1 MVSVFVWILSI
12 TSLIIN
18 AIAFHK
24 ARKLYNT
31 PMRPLIKEG
40 YFIHEQSEN
49 KYVFRKILTV
59 NFMHMDDDFIF
70 AECEKKAP
78 MFPYNIYKEIIF
90 TKNKYGFWR
99 VSTRLHLI
107 TSSENS
113 DYILS
118 HVDSDTKDLNEY
130 DVKAILKVIK
140 TLNKDA
146 KRDIWL

>member
-1 MVSVFVWILSI
+1 MVSVIVWILSI
-12 TSLIIN
+12 SSLIIN

-40 YFIHEQSEN
+40 YFIYEQSEN

-59 NFMHMDDDFIF
+59 NFIHMDEEFIF
-70 AECEKKAP
+70 AESEKRGP
-78 MFPYNIYKEIIF
+78 LLPYNIYKEIIF

-99 VSTRLHLI
+99 VSTRLSLI
-107 TSSENS
+107 TSSENG

-146 KRDIWL
+146 KHDNW